1 MNFVWPQF
9 FKTEK
14 DSIPLSMNYPVC
26 ITVPFQMKSKEE
38 YDLTVNKAKQMS
50 NFTLGGIIGGFVLIV
65 SSNVNGKMIF
75 YLLESYQ
82 IIALISQ
89 LTSLPMPS
97 KFKITLT
104 FLNYV
109 MNFQI
114 TEIEWINALLPSIMN
129 EDQQEIF
136 EDFGEIVTTALIVFT
151 VVLLFQLIGCVLNK
165 FSPDNQRQ

>member
-1 MNFVWPQF
+1 
-9 FKTEK
+9 
-14 DSIPLSMNYPVC
+14 
-26 ITVPFQMKSKEE
+26 
-38 YDLTVNKAKQMS
+38 
-50 NFTLGGIIGGFVLIV
+50 
-65 SSNVNGKMIF
+65 MIF

-114 TEIEWINALLPSIMN
+114 TEIEWIQELLPAIMS

-136 EDFGEIVTTALIVFT
+136 EDFGEIVTTALIVIS
-151 VVLLFQLIGCVLNK
+151 VVLVF
-165 FSPDNQRQ
+165 

>member
-1 MNFVWPQF
+1 MNFIWPHF
-9 FKTEK
+9 FKTEE
-14 DSIPLSMNYPVC
+14 DSIFLSMNYLLS
-26 ITVPFQMKSKEE
+26 ITLPFQMKSKEE
-38 YDLTVNKAKQMS
+38 YDLTVNKAGQLS
-50 NFTLGGIIGGFVLIV
+50 TFTIGGIVGGFVLIV

-114 TEIEWINALLPSIMN
+114 TEIEWIQELLPAIMS

-136 EDFGEIVTTALIVFT
+136 EDFGEIVTTALIVIS
-151 VVLLFQLIGCVLNK
+151 VVLVF
-165 FSPDNQRQ
+165 